1 MRLFFDIETFSA
13 IDLTKVGSWLYAR
26 HPTTDIRCVSYCLV
40 TDGIRGSIET
50 WMPGQLLLQT
60 VLTFA
65 AAANAE
71 AIAFNNAFDRQIWE
85 QILTPRYGWPTIPFE
100 RHRCAQAAV
109 LMRALPASLDA
120 AAAALKTKTRKSAEG
135 AAAMKRLAGPRRQ
148 SAQERKTG
156 APLDFSAPPELL
168 AVLAERNRTDVL
180 MMMEVVDRIGLPPA
194 SEQSLWQLDQRI
206 NGRGTHID
214 VGLLEAGLCISEEA
228 RHELHGEIAE
238 LTEGAVTTPAQTQRI
253 LKWLTERGCQISNLR
268 KSTVADALLEPGLS
282 APARRLLELR
292 QSGAGA
298 AALKFKTL
306 RRWTND
312 QGEPRI
318 RHAYRFHGA
327 SSGRFT
333 SVGCQLH
340 NLRKPELED
349 VRGAIEAVASGSLA
363 EMRRRGFAR
372 ALETIGHITRAV
384 PTAPPGKRLFIA
396 DLSGIEA
403 RGAAMICG
411 ATTEL
416 EQWRTFDRTGRPEDE
431 PYYRTGITTFT
442 QPAVTARKAGKTGAL
457 AFQYQGGVGAYRR
470 VTGDAETSEE
480 IIASRRD
487 AWRRDHPQYVE
498 FWRLIVFQA
507 VQAIRH
513 PGQEFTA
520 KVVAFQYDPKTGFL
534 ELTLPSGRRL
544 TYPCAELIEDEQYST
559 TSFTFLDT
567 SGSSK
572 GRMYHTRKG
581 KEGGVFG
588 GLLLE
593 NITQALCRDIFV
605 EAMPRL
611 EVAGYPIVM
620 HTHDDYVCEVPEGFG
635 SLEEFLTIV
644 TQPPSWAPNLPIAAK
659 GRISDRFIEVVE
671 SKPEA
676 ISAAAENMIDNA
688 VMPEDDGDGDGG
700 DDESDEDDT
709 PDVEPVAVSVT
720 PEPEP
725 AHVCIHCHR
734 EPPDGLERASA
745 YNGAW
750 LHPACEEAFI
760 RVRMGEEGLAWQ
772 SADFASPESP
782 PWQESNEFPPS
793 PSSSPPSAP
802 PSSGNS
808 GTDSGASDDGFDL
821 KRLLSSTN
829 GRGDGYPHGEYVGS
843 AAGPTTA
850 EYIYKNA
857 ASRLHMRVVRT
868 AGKSFPTYHWS
879 GGEWV
884 AAWPKEVVP
893 YRLPELLAAA
903 PDVLVLIC
911 EG

>member
-40 TDGIRGSIET
+40 VNGVRSSIET
-50 WMPGQLLLQT
+50 WMPGELVPQT

-65 AAANAE
+65 AAADAE

-411 ATTEL
+411 AAAEL

-431 PYYRTGITTFT
+431 PYYRTGISTFA
-442 QPAVTARKAGKTGAL
+442 QPATAARKAGKTGAL
-457 AFQYQGGVGAYRR
+457 AFQYQGGIIAYRKAAR
-470 VTGDAETSEE
+470 DQETSDGV
-480 IIASRRD
+480 IAARRD
-487 AWRRDHPQYVE
+487 AWRRDHPEYVQ
-498 FWRLIVFQA
+498 FWRLALFQA

-520 KVVAFQYDPKTGFL
+520 KAVAFQFDSATGFL
-534 ELTLPSGRRL
+534 ETMLPSKRKL
-544 TYPCAELIEDEQYST
+544 TYPCAELIVDDQYGT

-567 SGSSK
+567 SGSPK
-572 GRMYHTRKG
+572 GRMYHTRRG
-581 KEGGVFG
+581 KESGVFG

-593 NITQALCRDIFV
+593 NVTQALCRDIFV
-605 EAMPRL
+605 EAMP
-611 EVAGYPIVM
+611 
-620 HTHDDYVCEVPEGFG
+620 
-635 SLEEFLTIV
+635 
-644 TQPPSWAPNLPIAAK
+644 
-659 GRISDRFIEVVE
+659 
-671 SKPEA
+671 
-676 ISAAAENMIDNA
+676 
-688 VMPEDDGDGDGG
+688 
-700 DDESDEDDT
+700 
-709 PDVEPVAVSVT
+709 
-720 PEPEP
+720 
-725 AHVCIHCHR
+725 
-734 EPPDGLERASA
+734 
-745 YNGAW
+745 
-750 LHPACEEAFI
+750 
-760 RVRMGEEGLAWQ
+760 
-772 SADFASPESP
+772 
-782 PWQESNEFPPS
+782 
-793 PSSSPPSAP
+793 
-802 PSSGNS
+802 
-808 GTDSGASDDGFDL
+808 
-821 KRLLSSTN
+821 
-829 GRGDGYPHGEYVGS
+829 
-843 AAGPTTA
+843 
-850 EYIYKNA
+850 
-857 ASRLHMRVVRT
+857 
-868 AGKSFPTYHWS
+868 
-879 GGEWV
+879 
-884 AAWPKEVVP
+884 
-893 YRLPELLAAA
+893 
-903 PDVLVLIC
+903 
-911 EG
+911 